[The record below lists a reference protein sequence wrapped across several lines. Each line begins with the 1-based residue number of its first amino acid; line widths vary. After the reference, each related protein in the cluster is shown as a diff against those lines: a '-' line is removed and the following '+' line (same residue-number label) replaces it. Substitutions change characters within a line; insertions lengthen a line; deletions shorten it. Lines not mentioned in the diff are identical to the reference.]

1 MQIKNEKPPILDKI
15 LAAGMHP
22 NLESTI
28 FTYGDTIYNPSGRP
42 IPDYLLAHEATHFKQ
57 QIDPAA
63 WWDQYLKDKEFRFD
77 QEAEAYANQYKFM
90 CKKVKDRNMR
100 FRILYEL
107 AGALSGPTYGN
118 MTTQSEALNIIKQ
131 KAK

>member
-1 MQIKNEKPPILDKI
+1 
-15 LAAGMHP
+15 
-22 NLESTI
+22 
-28 FTYGDTIYNPSGRP
+28 
-42 IPDYLLAHEATHFKQ
+42 
-57 QIDPAA
+57 
-63 WWDQYLKDKEFRFD
+63 
-77 QEAEAYANQYKFM
+77 
-90 CKKVKDRNMR
+90 MR